1 MKMPE
6 FKVYRN
12 IKKKLEAELGNWI
25 FFMIYRAEVEKYEK
39 EEWLTFRGSLN
50 KYVDLITDFVNKS
63 KSLVNMDQ
71 IAKFIRE
78 VLEDNKQAV
87 PLLRCI
93 TG

>member
-1 MKMPE
+1 MEERFKTIESDIRHFSMKMPE

-25 FFMIYRAEVEKYEK
+25 FFMVYRSEVEQYEK

-63 KSLVNMDQ
+63 KALVNMDQ
-71 IAKFIRE
+71 IAKFIR
-78 VLEDNKQAV
+78 
-87 PLLRCI
+87 
-93 TG
+93 